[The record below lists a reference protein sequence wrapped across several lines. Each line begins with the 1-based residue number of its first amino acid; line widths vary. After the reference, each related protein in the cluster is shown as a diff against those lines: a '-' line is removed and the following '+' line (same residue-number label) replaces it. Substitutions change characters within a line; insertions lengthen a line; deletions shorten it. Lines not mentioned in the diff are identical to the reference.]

1 MFGIKLNYSKIM
13 IKATLS
19 SKIIFISLFCPV
31 FGFAQSNE
39 INVLKFKNI
48 KELKTFFKHSEKN
61 YPIISGHRGGMTKG
75 FPENSMETFANTLKY
90 MPSFFEIDPRL
101 TKDSVAVLMHDVTLE
116 RTTNGKGKLSDYTYA
131 EIQQLRLKDPEGNI
145 TDCKIPTLKE
155 AILWSKGRT
164 VMNLDKK
171 DVPLEMTARIL
182 KECDNEAVMLTV
194 HNAKQAKFYLSQNP
208 NWMLSVHIKTKK
220 AYDEYVAAGVPWE
233 SIIAYIGP
241 EYTPENREL
250 MRLLQEK
257 KVMVMISSA
266 PIYDK
271 LPTAKER
278 AKAFVE
284 IFKGGADI
292 LESDLP
298 VEVAEAIKN
307 IVPKNTPQHKYLGKA
322 KI

>member
-1 MFGIKLNYSKIM
+1 MKSTFFKIQ
-13 IKATLS
+13 IVL
-19 SKIIFISLFCPV
+19 LGLLYPLV
-31 FGFAQSNE
+31 GFAQQNE
-39 INVLKFKNI
+39 INVLKFKNV
-48 KELKTFFKHSEKN
+48 KELKAFFKHGEN
-61 YPIISGHRGGMTKG
+61 NFPIISGHRGGMTKG

-101 TKDSVAVLMHDVTLE
+101 TKDSVAVLMHDATLE
-116 RTTNGKGKLSDYTYA
+116 RTTNGTGNLADYTYA
-131 EIQQLRLKDPEGNI
+131 EIQKLRLKDPEGNV
-145 TDCKIPTLKE
+145 TNCKIPTLKE
-155 AILWSKGRT
+155 AILWSKGKT

-182 KECDNEAVMLTV
+182 KECNNEAVMLTV
-194 HNAKQAKFYLSQNP
+194 HNAKQAKFYLAQNP

-220 AYDEYVAAGVPWE
+220 AYDEYVSAGIPWE

-241 EYTPENREL
+241 QYTPENREL

-257 KVMVMISSA
+257 GVMVMISSA
-266 PIYDK
+266 PTYDK
-271 LPTAKER
+271 LNAPEER
-278 AKAFVE
+278 AKAYID

-298 VEVAEAIKN
+298 VEVANAIKN
-307 IVPKNTPQHKYLGKA
+307 MVPKNTPQHKFLGKT

>member
-1 MFGIKLNYSKIM
+1 MMTKSFFRKQFLIL
-13 IKATLS
+13 ALS
-19 SKIIFISLFCPV
+19 PLAV
-31 FGFAQSNE
+31 FAQKNE
-39 INVLKFKNI
+39 INVLKFKNVQ
-48 KELKTFFKHSEKN
+48 ELKAFFKHGKN
-61 YPIISGHRGGMTKG
+61 NFPIISGHRGGMTKG

-101 TKDSVAVLMHDVTLE
+101 TKDSVAVLMHDATLE
-116 RTTNGKGKLSDYTYA
+116 RTTNGTGKLSDYTYA
-131 EIQQLRLKDPEGNI
+131 EIQKLRLKDPEGNV

-182 KECDNEAVMLTV
+182 KECNNEAVMLTV
-194 HNAKQAKFYLSQNP
+194 HNAKQAKFYLDQNP

-220 AYDEYVAAGVPWE
+220 AYDEYVKAGIPWG

-250 MRLLQEK
+250 MKLLQEK
-257 KVMVMISSA
+257 GVMVMISSA
-266 PIYDK
+266 PTFDK
-271 LPTAKER
+271 LPTPQER
-278 AKAFVE
+278 AKAYLEV
-284 IFKGGADI
+284 FKGGADI

-307 IVPKNTPQHKYLGKA
+307 TVPKNTPQHKYLGKA
-322 KI
+322 KL

>member
-1 MFGIKLNYSKIM
+1 MKSFIRK
-13 IKATLS
+13 KAAL
-19 SKIIFISLFCPV
+19 IALLFP
-31 FGFAQSNE
+31 FTALAQRTE
-39 INVLKFKNI
+39 INVLKFKNV
-48 KELKTFFKHSEKN
+48 KELKEFFKHGEIN

-101 TKDSVAVLMHDVTLE
+101 TKDSVVVLMHDATLE
-116 RTTNGKGKLSDYTYA
+116 RTTNGSGKLADYTYA
-131 EIQQLRLKDPEGNI
+131 EIQKLRLKDPEGNV
-145 TDCKIPTLKE
+145 TDAKIPTLKE
-155 AILWSKGRT
+155 AILWSKGKT

-171 DVPLEMTARIL
+171 DVPLEMTAQIL
-182 KECDNEAVMLTV
+182 KECNNEAVMLTV
-194 HNAKQAKFYLSQNP
+194 HNAKQAKFYLEQNP

-220 AYDEYVAAGVPWE
+220 AYDEYVKAGIPWE

-241 EYTPENREL
+241 EYTPENKEL
-250 MRLLQEK
+250 LKLLQEK

-266 PIYDK
+266 PTFDK
-271 LPTAKER
+271 LPNPAER

-298 VEVAEAIKN
+298 VEVAIAIKN
-307 IVPKNTPQHKYLGKA
+307 LIPEKTPQHKYLGKA
-322 KI
+322 KL

>member
-1 MFGIKLNYSKIM
+1 MIGFLKKCLLIGIL
-13 IKATLS
+13 LP
-19 SKIIFISLFCPV
+19 FV
-31 FGFAQSNE
+31 GFAQQKE
-39 INVLKFKNI
+39 INVLKFRNV
-48 KELKTFFKHSEKN
+48 KELKAFFKHGENN

-75 FPENSMETFANTLKY
+75 FPENSMETFENTLKY

-101 TKDSVAVLMHDVTLE
+101 TKDSVAVLMHDATLE

-131 EIQQLRLKDPEGNI
+131 EIQQLRLKDPEGNV
-145 TDCKIPTLKE
+145 TDAKIPTLKE
-155 AILWSKGRT
+155 AILWSKGKT

-182 KECDNEAVMLTV
+182 KECNNEAVMLTV
-194 HNAKQAKFYLSQNP
+194 HNAKQARFYLDQNP

-220 AYDEYVAAGVPWE
+220 AYDEYVKANIPWE

-266 PIYDK
+266 PTFDK
-271 LPTAKER
+271 LPTAAER

-298 VEVAEAIKN
+298 VEVAEAIKGL
-307 IVPKNTPQHKYLGKA
+307 VPKKTPQHKYLGKI

>member
-1 MFGIKLNYSKIM
+1 MTTKSFFRKQLLIL
-13 IKATLS
+13 ALS
-19 SKIIFISLFCPV
+19 PCAA
-31 FGFAQSNE
+31 FAQKSE
-39 INVLKFKNI
+39 INVLKFKNVQ
-48 KELKTFFKHSEKN
+48 ELKAFFKHGEN
-61 YPIISGHRGGMTKG
+61 NFPIISGHRGGMTKG

-101 TKDSVAVLMHDVTLE
+101 TKDSVAVLMHDATLE
-116 RTTNGKGKLSDYTYA
+116 RTTNGTGKLSDYTYA
-131 EIQQLRLKDPEGNI
+131 ELQKLRLRDPEGNV
-145 TDCKIPTLKE
+145 TDSKIPTLKE

-182 KECDNEAVMLTV
+182 KECNNEAVMLTV
-194 HNAKQAKFYLSQNP
+194 HNAKQAKFYLDQNP

-220 AYDEYVAAGVPWE
+220 AYDEYVKAGIPWA

-241 EYTPENREL
+241 EYTPENKEL
-250 MRLLQEK
+250 MKLLQEK
-257 KVMVMISSA
+257 GVMVMISSA
-266 PIYDK
+266 PTYDK
-271 LPTAKER
+271 LATPQER
-278 AKAFVE
+278 AKAYVE

-307 IVPKNTPQHKYLGKA
+307 NVPKNTPQHKYLGKA
-322 KI
+322 KL